1 MLNLAE
7 FRVTFSVGAER
18 IVRKENGVTRQKI
31 QEKFPRGEVVQR
43 SVGITLPR
51 LFNPIDGTRFLPQI
65 RADLFTRPT
74 LCRVRKIAR
83 YSLFIRGGKREKGGW
98 RGGKKGKEKLI
109 SSISR
114 KILTWN

>member
-1 MLNLAE
+1 MAKIKSMEENEGTNGGGVQVLNLAE

-51 LFNPIDGTRFLPQI
+51 LFNPIDGTRFLPHSCRSFYAANI
-65 RADLFTRPT
+65 VSRP
-74 LCRVRKIAR
+74 
-83 YSLFIRGGKREKGGW
+83 
-98 RGGKKGKEKLI
+98 
-109 SSISR
+109 
-114 KILTWN
+114 